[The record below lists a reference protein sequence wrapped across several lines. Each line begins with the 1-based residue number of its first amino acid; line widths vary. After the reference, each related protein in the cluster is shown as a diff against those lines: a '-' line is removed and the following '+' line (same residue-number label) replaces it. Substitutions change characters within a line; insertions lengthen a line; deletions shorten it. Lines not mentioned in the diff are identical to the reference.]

1 MHLLLGKGM
10 RLKQLIL
17 VVLTLIAI
25 AFIGLSLAQSWSQPQ
40 VQSRLELY
48 QTNLLLHAS
57 EWQGDANSDVDLK
70 AARDKLIGDEPVKA
84 ALKQYQ
90 EARKSVAGTLAKLQT
105 RSQPATNRAIKPETQ
120 PKVAP
125 ATETPAP
132 NTQAEQS
139 QEPITQMNR
148 LMYELDL
155 RLGVLQ
161 AQQGKTEAALATWN
175 NLIDTIQSGGRFS
188 SLGNTATALV
198 GLWSDPPRLLPD
210 AELQIKQELD
220 GWFRYQALT
229 RLYELQQRQ
238 TSLSELQATEQDLA
252 QQAAFKLLLIAG
264 IPVIGFLVGIA
275 ILVYLVVQWLV
286 KGKQALL
293 VQNGALGW
301 QASWGG
307 ETIWQVLVLFF
318 VGQFF
323 VGQIALPLGLQVLG
337 INPASFDS
345 RTQAIYIL
353 IVYALLVTVGLLV
366 LYSSLKPFLPLPEE
380 AKDWF
385 RISGRD
391 NWFWWG
397 LGGYFMALPLVIL
410 VSFIN
415 QQFWRGQG
423 GSNPIL
429 PIVLEGRDNVAL
441 VIFFL
446 TASIA
451 APLFEEVM
459 FRGFLLPSLTRYVP
473 VWGAITISAFL
484 FALAHLSL
492 SEILPLMVLGMVLGF
507 VYTRSRNLLAP
518 MLMHS
523 LWNSGTLLSLFILGS
538 GST

>member
-1 MHLLLGKGM
+1 M

-17 VVLTLIAI
+17 GILTIIAI

-70 AARDKLIGDEPVKA
+70 VARDKLIGDEPVKA

-90 EARKSVAGTLAKLQT
+90 EARQSVAGTLNKLQA
-105 RSQPATNRAIKPETQ
+105 RSQPTLDRPLDRTLKPETQ

-132 NTQAEQS
+132 KTQAQQS

-148 LMYELDL
+148 LIRELDL

-161 AQQGKTEAALATWN
+161 AQQGKTDAALATWN
-175 NLIDTIQSGGRFS
+175 QLIDTTQSSSRFG

-198 GLWSDPPRLLPD
+198 GLWSSPPRLLPD

-229 RLYELQQRQ
+229 RLYALQQRQ
-238 TSLSELQATEQDLA
+238 TSLSELQTTEQDLA
-252 QQAAFKLLLIAG
+252 QQAAFKLLIIAG
-264 IPVIGFLVGIA
+264 IPVFGFLIGIA
-275 ILVYLVVQWLV
+275 ILIYLVVQWLL

-293 VQNGALGW
+293 VQNETLTW
-301 QASWGG
+301 PTSWGG

-323 VGQIALPLGLQVLG
+323 VGQIALPVGLQILG

-353 IVYALLVTVGLLV
+353 AVYALLVTVGLLV
-366 LYSSLKPFLPLPEE
+366 LYSSLKPFLPLPEG
-380 AKDWF
+380 WF
-385 RISGRD
+385 QINGRGR
-391 NWFWWG
+391 WFWWG

-410 VSFIN
+410 VSLIN
-415 QQFWRGQG
+415 QQFWQGQG

>member
-1 MHLLLGKGM
+1 MK
-10 RLKQLIL
+10 LKQLIL
-17 VVLTLIAI
+17 GVLTIIAI

-70 AARDKLIGDEPVKA
+70 GARDKLIGDEPVKA

-90 EARKSVAGTLAKLQT
+90 EARQSVAGTLAKLET
-105 RSQPATNRAIKPETQ
+105 RSQPTLEDRPLARTLKPETQ

-132 NTQAEQS
+132 KTQAQQS
-139 QEPITQMNR
+139 QEPITQMTR
-148 LMYELDL
+148 LIHELDL

-161 AQQGKTEAALATWN
+161 AQQEQTVAALATWN
-175 NLIDTIQSGGRFS
+175 QLIDTTQPSSQFS
-188 SLGNTATALV
+188 SLGKTATALV
-198 GLWSDPPRLLPD
+198 GLWSTPSSLLPD

-229 RLYELQQRQ
+229 RLYKLQQRQ
-238 TSLSELQATEQDLA
+238 TSLSELQTTEQDLA
-252 QQAAFKLLLIAG
+252 QQAALKLLLIAG
-264 IPVIGFLVGIA
+264 IPVFGFLIGIG

-293 VQNGALGW
+293 VQNGTLSW
-301 QASWGG
+301 PTSWGG

-323 VGQIALPLGLQVLG
+323 VGQIALPLGLQLLG

-353 IVYALLVTVGLLV
+353 AVYALLVTVGLLV
-366 LYSSLKPFLPLPEE
+366 LYSSLKPFLPLPDEE
-380 AKDWF
+380 YEDWF
-385 RISGRD
+385 RINGGG

-410 VSFIN
+410 VSLIN
-415 QQFWRGQG
+415 QQFWQGQG

-446 TASIA
+446 TASVA

>member
-1 MHLLLGKGM
+1 M
-10 RLKQLIL
+10 RLKSLIL
-17 VVLTLIAI
+17 GVLTIIAI

-40 VQSRLELY
+40 VQSDLELY

-57 EWQGDANSDVDLK
+57 EWQGDANSEVDLK
-70 AARDKLIGDEPVKA
+70 VARDKLIGDEPVKA

-90 EARKSVAGTLAKLQT
+90 EVRQSVAGALDKLQT
-105 RSQPATNRAIKPETQ
+105 RSQPQLNRAIKPETQ

-125 ATETPAP
+125 VTETPAP
-132 NTQAEQS
+132 KTQAEQS
-139 QEPITQMNR
+139 QEPIAQMKR
-148 LMYELDL
+148 LHNLDL

-161 AQQGKTEAALATWN
+161 AQQGQTDAALATWSR
-175 NLIDTIQSGGRFS
+175 LIDTTQPSSRFG
-188 SLGNTATALV
+188 SLGNTATALL
-198 GLWSDPPRLLPD
+198 GLWSTPSQLLPN
-210 AELQIKQELD
+210 AELQIKQGLD
-220 GWFRYQALT
+220 GWFRYQALA

-238 TSLSELQATEQDLA
+238 TSLRELQAAEQDLA

-264 IPVIGFLVGIA
+264 IPVFGFLIGIA
-275 ILVYLVVQWLV
+275 ILIYLVVQWLL

-293 VQNGALGW
+293 VQNGALSW
-301 QASWGG
+301 PTSWGG

-323 VGQIALPLGLQVLG
+323 VGQIALPLGLQILG

-353 IVYALLVTVGLLV
+353 AVYALLVSVGLLV
-366 LYSSLKPFLPLPEE
+366 LYSSLKPFLPFPDEGYE
-380 AKDWF
+380 DWF
-385 RISGRD
+385 RINGRGS
-391 NWFWWG
+391 WFWWG

-410 VSFIN
+410 VSLIN
-415 QQFWRGQG
+415 QQFWQGQG

>member
-1 MHLLLGKGM
+1 M

-17 VVLTLIAI
+17 GVLTIIAI

-57 EWQGDANSDVDLK
+57 EWQGDANSDVDFK

-90 EARKSVAGTLAKLQT
+90 DARQSVASTLSKLET
-105 RSQPATNRAIKPETQ
+105 RSQTTGDRAIKPETQ

-125 ATETPAP
+125 VTETPAP
-132 NTQAEQS
+132 KTQAQQS
-139 QEPITQMNR
+139 QEPDAQMSQ
-148 LMYELDL
+148 LIHELDL
-155 RLGVLQ
+155 RLGILQ
-161 AQQGKTEAALATWN
+161 AQQGQTEAALATWN
-175 NLIDTIQSGGRFS
+175 QLIATTQSSSRSS

-198 GLWSDPPRLLPD
+198 GLWSEPPRLLPD
-210 AELQIKQELD
+210 AELRIKQELD

-264 IPVIGFLVGIA
+264 IPVFGFLIGIA
-275 ILVYLVVQWLV
+275 ILVYLVVQWLL

-293 VQNGALGW
+293 VQNGTLGW
-301 QASWGG
+301 LTPWGG

-323 VGQIALPLGLQVLG
+323 VGQLALPLGLGILG

-353 IVYALLVTVGLLV
+353 VVYALLVTVGLLV
-366 LYSSLKPFLPLPEE
+366 LYSSLKPFSPLP
-380 AKDWF
+380 KDEGWF
-385 RISGRD
+385 RISGRG

-410 VSFIN
+410 VSLIN
-415 QQFWRGQG
+415 QQFWQGQG